1 MSFFRHPEIFPS
13 DRGATL
19 SGCALAHRLDEFPAG
34 YSSAGCSPA
43 EPASA
48 SPTGHDFAVRVLRRT
63 MIFQPTACCRLT
75 GCLSRGMRNEGML
88 AALWILLTA
97 GLNAQATPPGLG
109 EKKINP
115 KDGLTYIWIPPAT
128 FQMGCLGAVIPRP
141 TGPGIEDCLGNELP
155 RHFVRLSKGYWIGQT
170 LVTQQAY
177 RRVIGDNPSTFQGDQ
192 LPVDSVSWVDAKIY
206 C

>member
-48 SPTGHDFAVRVLRRT
+48 SPTGHHFAVRVLRRT

-75 GCLSRGMRNEGML
+75 GCLSRGVHRKPQALDLSLSYARRAVAAEPSHSAYYAL
-88 AALWILLTA
+88 AWAPCSRKEI
-97 GLNAQATPPGLG
+97 
-109 EKKINP
+109 
-115 KDGLTYIWIPPAT
+115 
-128 FQMGCLGAVIPRP
+128 
-141 TGPGIEDCLGNELP
+141 
-155 RHFVRLSKGYWIGQT
+155 
-170 LVTQQAY
+170 
-177 RRVIGDNPSTFQGDQ
+177 
-192 LPVDSVSWVDAKIY
+192 
-206 C
+206 

>member
-48 SPTGHDFAVRVLRRT
+48 SPTGHHFAVRVLRRT

-75 GCLSRGMRNEGML
+75 GCLSRGVHRSYNMTRRVRRSTSVTIDE
-88 AALWILLTA
+88 TA
-97 GLNAQATPPGLG
+97 GAFPVSPLG
-109 EKKINP
+109 PVEPVRLLKI
-115 KDGLTYIWIPPAT
+115 LSS
-128 FQMGCLGAVIPRP
+128 
-141 TGPGIEDCLGNELP
+141 EDASANTVSRTRDHP
-155 RHFVRLSKGYWIGQT
+155 RHL
-170 LVTQQAY
+170 
-177 RRVIGDNPSTFQGDQ
+177 
-192 LPVDSVSWVDAKIY
+192 
-206 C
+206 